1 MKKLILA
8 ISLLCVFCV
17 GSPAQGMKTYVEDLA
32 SAMYEGRGAGTEG
45 EKEAAEYMGKAFR
58 KLGLDLLYGVEGDV
72 FGMKKENGDTLVSR
86 NVAAVISGYDRELKE
101 HYIVIGARLDNLGSR
116 MINVNGE
123 RVNQIFRGANGNASG
138 LAMMLQLAE
147 NLSLNRALL
156 KRSVIFVAFGAA
168 EEMNAG
174 SWYFLNRSFSHVDA
188 IDAYINLDM
197 LGTGSNGFYA
207 YTCSNPDMN
216 NKLDALRNT
225 LQPVHPKTVA
235 KEPVRSDHRSFYAA
249 KIPSVFFTTGMYPEY
264 NTVRDTP
271 SVVEYD
277 WMERLQEY
285 VFNFTVSLANGVKP
299 EFEAAAPTAVSDSSD
314 GVVAYSE
321 CDYRPTF
328 LGSPDP
334 GTFLKK
340 WVYVYLKYPKS
351 AVDDGVQ
358 GRVLVDF
365 IIDEK
370 GRVGNVKVLKGVDPR
385 LDAEA
390 VKAVASSP
398 DWKPG
403 RLRGRKVK
411 TELSIYVEFRLKK
424 NKQ

>member
-8 ISLLCVFCV
+8 ISLLCVFCAV
-17 GSPAQGMKTYVEDLA
+17 SPAQGMKTYVEDLA

-45 EKEAAEYMGKAFR
+45 EKEAAAYIGEAFR
-58 KLGLDLLYGVEGDV
+58 KLGLDLLYGAEGDV

-86 NVAAVISGYDRELKE
+86 NVAAVISGYDRELKD

-156 KRSVIFVAFGAA
+156 KRSVIFAAFGAA

-174 SWYFLNRSFSHVDA
+174 SWYFLNRSFAHVDA
-188 IDAYINLDM
+188 VDAYINLDM

-285 VFNFTVSLANGVKP
+285 IFNFTVSLANGTKP
-299 EFEAAAPTAVSDSSD
+299 EFEAAAPTSVSDPSE

-351 AVDDGVQ
+351 AVEDGVQ

-424 NKQ
+424 NK